1 MKKFKSLH
9 KIILLILSLLLG
21 FLAVELILRVAK
33 VEYPVFQTFDVN
45 RGFSL
50 RPNTS
55 GWWTREGKAFV
66 KINSDGLRDK
76 EYSKNKK
83 SNIIRIAL
91 LGDSFAEA
99 RSIKLE
105 KTFWSLLE
113 KNLNTCKKDKQK
125 KIEII
130 NFGVTEYGT
139 TQQYLTL
146 IHHAWDYDPD
156 IIILA
161 FFSGN
166 DISDNSKILSKKKY
180 RPYFIFENNKLVI
193 DNSFR
198 KSKPYLLLK
207 SNFGQII
214 INLSNY
220 SRVIQFLREIYVK
233 NYFKKQNKVKNN
245 IEKINEPGLSLHNL
259 YNPSNPSWQ
268 KAWNIT
274 EHVIRMINKN
284 VKENKK
290 EFILISLSNSLQV
303 HPDADFREKN
313 KKKLNIQDLFYPEK
327 RIKLLGENDGFK
339 VINLAEKLQKYAEKN
354 KIFLHGFE
362 NNVMGEGH
370 WNELGHKIASN
381 IISKEF
387 CKNF

>member
-1 MKKFKSLH
+1 
-9 KIILLILSLLLG
+9 
-21 FLAVELILRVAK
+21 
-33 VEYPVFQTFDVN
+33 
-45 RGFSL
+45 
-50 RPNTS
+50 
-55 GWWTREGKAFV
+55 
-66 KINSDGLRDK
+66 
-76 EYSKNKK
+76 
-83 SNIIRIAL
+83 
-91 LGDSFAEA
+91 
-99 RSIKLE
+99 
-105 KTFWSLLE
+105 
-113 KNLNTCKKDKQK
+113 
-125 KIEII
+125 
-130 NFGVTEYGT
+130 
-139 TQQYLTL
+139 
-146 IHHAWDYDPD
+146 
-156 IIILA
+156 
-161 FFSGN
+161 
-166 DISDNSKILSKKKY
+166 
-180 RPYFIFENNKLVI
+180 NNKLVI

-233 NYFKKQNKVKNN
+233 NYFKKQNRVKNN

-259 YNPSNPSWQ
+259 YNPSDPSWQ

-327 RIKLLGENDGFK
+327 RIKLLGENEGFK

-370 WNELGHKIASN
+370 WNELGHKISSN

>member
-105 KTFWSLLE
+105 RTFWSLLE

-125 KIEII
+125 KVEII

-166 DISDNSKILSKKKY
+166 DIADNSKILSKKKY

-327 RIKLLGENDGFK
+327 RIKLLGENEGFK

-370 WNELGHKIASN
+370 WNELGHKISSN

>member
-83 SNIIRIAL
+83 SNIIRIVL

-105 KTFWSLLE
+105 RTFWSLLE

-125 KIEII
+125 KVEII

-161 FFSGN
+161 FFRRN
-166 DISDNSKILSKKKY
+166 DIANNSKFLSKKKY
-180 RPYFIFENNKLVI
+180 RPYF
-193 DNSFR
+193 
-198 KSKPYLLLK
+198 
-207 SNFGQII
+207 
-214 INLSNY
+214 
-220 SRVIQFLREIYVK
+220 
-233 NYFKKQNKVKNN
+233 YF
-245 IEKINEPGLSLHNL
+245 
-259 YNPSNPSWQ
+259 
-268 KAWNIT
+268 
-274 EHVIRMINKN
+274 
-284 VKENKK
+284 
-290 EFILISLSNSLQV
+290 
-303 HPDADFREKN
+303 
-313 KKKLNIQDLFYPEK
+313 
-327 RIKLLGENDGFK
+327 
-339 VINLAEKLQKYAEKN
+339 
-354 KIFLHGFE
+354 
-362 NNVMGEGH
+362 
-370 WNELGHKIASN
+370 
-381 IISKEF
+381 
-387 CKNF
+387 